1 MSSGSWGSPD
11 RGKNPATK
19 GFTETYPQ
27 ENRTQRG
34 SEDVRETV
42 MLTGRE
48 LRAAAQL
55 LKSLAGLEQDR
66 GRELTK
72 ILEKAAGTVRY
83 YDRELLVERAR
94 QTFADRSHRSQ
105 FFNSVMFGEAAWDML
120 LALYV
125 TERSG
130 ARHTVSGLV
139 NLSGV
144 PPTTALRW
152 LDFLHQ
158 EKLITR
164 RPNPTD
170 RRVFYIELSDEA
182 LKALDGYFS
191 ATTEAT
197 M

>member
-1 MSSGSWGSPD
+1 MSSGSWGSPG

-19 GFTETYPQ
+19 GFAATDPQ
-27 ENRTQRG
+27 ENRCQQG
-34 SEDVRETV
+34 SEDVRKIVT
-42 MLTGRE
+42 LTERE

-55 LKSLAGLEQDR
+55 LSSLAGLEGDR

-72 ILEKAAGTVRY
+72 ILEKAAGIDRY
-83 YDRELLVERAR
+83 HDRALLVERAR
-94 QTFADRSHRSQ
+94 QTFADRSQRSQ
-105 FFNSVMFGEAAWDML
+105 FFNSVMFGEAAWEML

-125 TERSG
+125 TEQSG

-152 LDFLHQ
+152 LDFLRQ
-158 EKLITR
+158 EQLVTR
-164 RPNPTD
+164 RSNPTD
-170 RRVFYIELSDEA
+170 RRVVYIELTDEG
-182 LKALDGYFS
+182 LKALDEYFS
-191 ATTEAT
+191 ATMAAT

>member
-19 GFTETYPQ
+19 GFTETDPQ
-27 ENRTQRG
+27 ENRCQQG
-34 SEDVRETV
+34 SEDVRKIVT
-42 MLTGRE
+42 LTERE

-55 LKSLAGLEQDR
+55 LSSLAGLDGDR

-72 ILEKAAGTVRY
+72 ILEKAARTGRY
-83 YDRELLVERAR
+83 HDRELLVERAR
-94 QTFADRSHRSQ
+94 QTFADRSYRSQ

-152 LDFLHQ
+152 LDFLRQ
-158 EKLITR
+158 EQLVTR
-164 RPNPTD
+164 RSNPTD
-170 RRVFYIELSDEA
+170 RRVVYIELTDEG
-182 LKALDGYFS
+182 LKALDEYFS
-191 ATTEAT
+191 ATMAAT